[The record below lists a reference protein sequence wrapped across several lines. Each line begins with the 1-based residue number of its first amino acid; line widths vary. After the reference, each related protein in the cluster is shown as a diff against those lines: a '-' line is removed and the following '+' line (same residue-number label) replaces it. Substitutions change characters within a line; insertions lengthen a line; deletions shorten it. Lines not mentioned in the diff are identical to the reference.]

1 MILNARKNPM
11 EKNTF
16 ASLVEVDEALK
27 KESW

>member
-27 KESW
+27 KES